1 MTSGEFYRF
10 FIQQL
15 KGIYDAHEASNIT
28 SMIFES
34 FAGISRSDIIK
45 DAEIFISED
54 KIEKIKN
61 SLADLI
67 QHKPVQYVLGEAWF
81 FNLKFLVNE
90 NVLIPRPETEELVQE
105 VIYFCKSTNQKKI
118 IDIGTGSGCIPVS
131 IKVNIPEADIT
142 TIDIDSNALA
152 VAIENAKRNQ
162 AEIFFLQ
169 TDFLNAE
176 ERNRLGKYDIIISN
190 PPYIPE
196 SEKDTLGKNVTAF
209 EPHLALF
216 VPDSN
221 PLLFYESIADFC
233 KHHLDKNGKLFL
245 EVHENLAKEVCAL
258 LEAHQLKAEI
268 KKDIFEKERIVKATH
283 YR

>member
-34 FAGISRSDIIK
+34 FAEISRSDIIK
-45 DAEIFISED
+45 DPEIFISED

-61 SLADLI
+61 SLTDLI
-67 QHKPVQYVLGEAWF
+67 QHKPVQYILGEAWF
-81 FNLKFLVNE
+81 FNLKFIVNE

-105 VIYFCKSTNQKKI
+105 VIHFCKSTNQKKI

-142 TIDIDSNALA
+142 AIDIDSKALA
-152 VAIENAKRNQ
+152 VAIENAKINQ
-162 AEIFFLQ
+162 ADIVFLQ
-169 TDFLNAE
+169 TDFLNIE

-196 SEKDTLGKNVTAF
+196 SEIIKLDKNVTAF

-233 KHHLDKNGKLFL
+233 THYLDKNGKLFL

-268 KKDIFEKERIVKATH
+268 KKDIFEKERMVMATH

>member
-45 DAEIFISED
+45 DSEIFISED

-67 QHKPVQYVLGEAWF
+67 EHKPVQYVLGEAWF
-81 FNLKFLVNE
+81 FNLKFIVNE

-221 PLLFYESIADFC
+221 PFLFYESIADFC

-245 EVHENLAKEVCAL
+245 EVHENLAKEVGAL

-268 KKDIFEKERIVKATH
+268 KKDIFEKERIVMATH